1 MNILIL
7 TGSKLRHHSLYSE
20 FKSKYKNVKCYSE
33 HKIVSSSKQHSKI
46 KKKYFDNIS
55 LYTYGSSA
63 LL

>member
-55 LYTYGSSA
+55 K
-63 LL
+63 